1 MVPQIRKDIFRV
13 FVHLNLSCL
22 RGYGQPSAFFASMIK
37 IDNHV
42 LMINYL
48 QPIVKAFLLEVFIV
62 TTFSKMWP
70 PSLLLYKTLVLDEFQ
85 MLSSSFCVL
94 LAMEFSHQIECEVCP
109 VAIARGTN

>member
-48 QPIVKAFLLEVFIV
+48 QPIIKAFLLEVFIV

-70 PSLLLYKTLVLDEFQ
+70 PLLLLYIKHLSLMSFRCFLLVSAFFLLCNFPTK
-85 MLSSSFCVL
+85 LNVKFVL
-94 LAMEFSHQIECEVCP
+94 LL
-109 VAIARGTN
+109 